1 MSDWGKGVINN
12 IGWGQGANND
22 IGWGSIYDKS
32 NAGETLL
39 SGSGYN
45 ANYQAV
51 IDYANSES
59 LTLPNSTIQNLQND
73 FAISINPFFSK
84 FAELH
89 FFAGEAG
96 KSGFKSIDW
105 ARLNKANYYNSPT
118 FLERGVKGN
127 RTSAYI
133 DLNFNAEIET
143 TIDSLTFGFFLPNNY
158 RTGSAY
164 SNMGGSGL
172 NNGGLLFLLSK
183 DGDPFFSS
191 NSDLNSIDDYNFESN
206 PTKNL
211 ISLSS
216 DGNIMTLREDENV
229 LTTKSGLTPVQSDVS
244 VYLLAR
250 HSTRFG
256 AEEPIQFTDDIIS
269 LSFITN
275 EELTSSEI
283 GILSTAIKTYLNAI

>member
-1 MSDWGKGVINN
+1 MSDWGKGVNN
-12 IGWGQGANND
+12 DIGWGQGANND

-73 FAISINPFFSK
+73 FAISINPFFNK

-105 ARLNKANYYNSPT
+105 ARLNKADYYNSPT
-118 FLERGVKGN
+118 FLKRGVKGN
-127 RTSAYI
+127 GTSSYV
-133 DLNFNAEIET
+133 DLLFNADTET
-143 TIDSLTFGFFLPNNY
+143 TIDSLTFGFFAPDEIPFTSSQFSIMGSVGANDSGIIYIKRQNNF
-158 RTGSAY
+158 GVQ
-164 SNMGGSGL
+164 
-172 NNGGLLFLLSK
+172 
-183 DGDPFFSS
+183 FSC
-191 NSDLNSIDDYNFESN
+191 NSDRKALSN
-206 PTKNL
+206 KTTKNL
-211 ISLSS
+211 ISVSS
-216 DGNIMTLREDENV
+216 NGSTVILRRDETTQGIGNLDTQVQNSGSVILLGVRHDG
-229 LTTKSGLTPVQSDVS
+229 S
-244 VYLLAR
+244 
-250 HSTRFG
+250 
-256 AEEPIQFTDDIIS
+256 PIDFTDGLIS

-275 EELTSSEI
+275 TELTVSEI